1 MALRLATAL
10 FRSQDATQ
18 QDLQLASSL
27 TAFFFRY
34 GERILESPKQRE
46 TAPSQ
51 CQCAHCH
58 SVLEVKCIVLL
69 YCSCVLYSCIV
80 LVFCTHALY
89 SCIVHVHCS
98 CVLFLDGIVMS
109 V

>member
-34 GERILESPKQRE
+34 GERILESPKQCE

-69 YCSCVLYSCIV
+69 YCSCVLYSRIVLMYCPCALFLCIVLLQMCIV
-80 LVFCTHALY
+80 LVY
-89 SCIVHVHCS
+89 CS
-98 CVLFLDGIVMS
+98 W
-109 V
+109 